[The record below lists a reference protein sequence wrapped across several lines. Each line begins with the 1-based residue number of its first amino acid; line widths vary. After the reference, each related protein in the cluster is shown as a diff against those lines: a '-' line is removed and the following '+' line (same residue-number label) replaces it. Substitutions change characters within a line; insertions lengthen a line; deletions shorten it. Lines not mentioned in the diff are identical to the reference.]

1 MYINFLAWETA
12 AVRIVILYQMSPGS
26 RVYNHYRQIMFII
39 KMFKGSTDH
48 IIKIVGVGK
57 RINTGKVPEKFNQF
71 ADFCRTRDNLY
82 KNTAFN
88 KAD

>member
-1 MYINFLAWETA
+1 M
-12 AVRIVILYQMSPGS
+12 RIVILYQMSSGS

-57 RINTGKVPEKFNQF
+57 RINTEKVPEKFNQF
-71 ADFCRTRDNLY
+71 ADLCRTRDNLY
-82 KNTAFN
+82 KNLPLTKQIKRFFAS
-88 KAD
+88 